1 MEEQKNRKAVI
12 TGIFVAV
19 GIIIFI
25 VGIFT
30 LGGQQKAFGKSVH
43 IYAVFDDVNGLQQG
57 NNIWFSGV
65 KIGIIKKAEFTPD
78 SKVRV
83 TLHIEEKARDFI
95 KADAKVKIGTDGL
108 IGNKIAVIYG
118 GTPSAP
124 AIKNGESLAVEKT
137 ISTDDMFAT
146 LQESSANLI
155 DITRNIKVVSKQ
167 LADGDGTIAALLND
181 RSMYNE
187 MNGIMASLKRAAGN
201 SEKLMTG
208 LTTFTAKLQTPGTLM
223 ADLVSDTS
231 IMPELR
237 QTSHQLN
244 MASSSILTLS
254 NDVKEAARALGDSSN
269 TVGVLLHDKSAAAD
283 LRSILQNLNEGSKKL
298 DENMEALQHNFLLRG
313 FFRKKARRE
322 AKAIED
328 SIKANQ

>member
-12 TGIFVAV
+12 TGIFVAI

-30 LGGQQKAFGKSVH
+30 LGGQQKAFVKAIN
-43 IYAVFDDVNGLQQG
+43 IYAVFDDVGGLQKG

-65 KIGIIKKAEFTPD
+65 KIGIIKNVEFTSD
-78 SKVRV
+78 AKVKV
-83 TLHIEEKARDFI
+83 TLHIEEKARGFI
-95 KADAKVKIGTDGL
+95 KADAKVKVGTDGL

-118 GTPSAP
+118 GTPAVA
-124 AIKNGESLAVEKT
+124 AIKDGESLAVEKAM
-137 ISTDDMFAT
+137 STDDMFAL
-146 LQESSANLI
+146 LQEGSANLI

-167 LADGDGTIAALLND
+167 LVDGDGTVAALLKD
-181 RSMYNE
+181 RSLYTEINSV
-187 MNGIMASLKRAAGN
+187 MASLKRAAGN
-201 SEKLMTG
+201 SERLTAG
-208 LTTFTAKLQTPGTLM
+208 IASLTTKLQKPGTLV

-231 IMPELR
+231 IMPELK

-244 MASSSILTLS
+244 EATLSILALS
-254 NDVKEAARALGDSSN
+254 AEVKESARALSDSSN
-269 TVGVLLHDKSAAAD
+269 TVGVLLHDKKAAAD
-283 LRSILQNLNEGSKKL
+283 LKTILQNLNEGSKKL

-313 FFRKKARRE
+313 FFRKKAKRE

-328 SIKANQ
+328 SLKTQ